1 MIFVQISKWLSL
13 LSFGLILFASPVH
26 AQEKVAEPFRPIEDD
41 ADLPRVLILGDSI
54 SIGYTL
60 DARRLLE
67 GQANVHRAAENCG
80 PTTRGLQR
88 LSAWL
93 GDEPWDVIHFNF
105 GLHDLKYMDAAG
117 KLVKV
122 ENGKQQVPPTEY
134 EKNLREL
141 CRHLKATNAK
151 LIWGATTPVPE
162 GAQGRIVGDA
172 KAYNEVAARVVAE
185 ELGEIA
191 TTNDLYAFCM
201 PRLTKIQRPANV
213 HFTKDGSA
221 QLAGQVAEA
230 IRERLEQ

>member
-13 LSFGLILFASPVH
+13 LSFGLMLFVSPVH

-162 GAQGRIVGDA
+162 GARGRIVGDA

-191 TTNDLYAFCM
+191 TTNDLYTFCM

>member
-1 MIFVQISKWLSL
+1 MLFV
-13 LSFGLILFASPVH
+13 SPVH

-162 GAQGRIVGDA
+162 GARGRIVGDA

-191 TTNDLYAFCM
+191 TTNDLYTFCM

>member
-1 MIFVQISKWLSL
+1 MFVQISKWLSL
-13 LSFGLILFASPVH
+13 LSLGLLLFVLPVQ
-26 AQEKVAEPFRPIEDD
+26 AQREVAEPFRPIEDD

-60 DARRLLE
+60 DTRRLLE

-93 GDEPWDVIHFNF
+93 GD
-105 GLHDLKYMDAAG
+105 DLKYMDAAG

-122 ENGKQQVPPTEY
+122 EDGEQQVPPAEY
-134 EKNLREL
+134 EKNLRQL
-141 CRHLKATNAK
+141 CRRLKATNAK
-151 LIWGATTPVPE
+151 LIWCATTPVPE

-191 TTNDLYAFCM
+191 TTNDLYRFCM
-201 PRLTKIQRPANV
+201 PRLSKIQRPANV

-221 QLAGQVAEA
+221 QLAAQVAEA
-230 IRERLEQ
+230 IRARLEQ